1 MSSLTPFALTGIIL
15 IIGFLGNYLFKK
27 TKIPDVLILIFLG
40 FLIGPVFGF
49 IDPTSLAGAV
59 PIFVAL
65 ALIVILFDGGLNLNL
80 NKVLKE
86 SSRSISLAT
95 VGFIM
100 TVIITAVF
108 THFLFGWNYFTG
120 ILLGAI
126 IGGVSSSAVL
136 PLIFHLKTSE
146 TAKTVLSLEAVFTDT
161 LVIIV
166 SLSVLKVVTGG
177 GGSILMSAARGI
189 ASAFSIGIVIGAIA
203 GVLWLKVIKV
213 GREQDYFGMFT
224 LAFVLLMYAVVEAL
238 GGNGAIFALIFGLV
252 LGNGILVSKLLRMR
266 KLRAEAGKVSKRFHG
281 QISFFMK
288 SFFFVYLG
296 MLVSVANIE
305 QTLLIVVYSAALT
318 ILLLIGRFVAVNI
331 VKRGSPALKENRDLI
346 TVMLPRGLSAAV
358 LSRMI
363 VGSGIAHAQIL
374 SQIVIFV
381 ILISTIV
388 SAVGAAIVAKHPKL
402 AGPKE
407 K

>member
-40 FLIGPVFGF
+40 FLIGPILGF
-49 IDPTSLAGAV
+49 VQPSSLAGAV

-95 VGFIM
+95 VGFIFS
-100 TVIITAVF
+100 VIITTGF
-108 THFLFGWNYFTG
+108 THYLFGWNYLTG

-166 SLSVLKVVTGG
+166 SLSVLKVVSGTA
-177 GGSILMSAARGI
+177 GSIFVSAARGI
-189 ASAFSIGIVIGAIA
+189 ASAFSIGIVVGAIA
-203 GVLWLKVIKV
+203 GVLWLKVIKI
-213 GREQDYFGMFT
+213 GRDQDYFGMFT

-252 LGNGILVSKLLRMR
+252 LGNGIMVSKLLRMR
-266 KLRAEAGKVSKRFHG
+266 KLRVEAGKVSKRFHG

-305 QTLLIVVYSAALT
+305 QTLLIVVYSAVLT
-318 ILLLIGRFVAVNI
+318 ILLLAGRFVAVNI

-363 VGSGIAHAQIL
+363 VASGIAHAEIM

-388 SAVGAAIVAKHPKL
+388 SAVGTAIVAKHPKL